1 MEPTRPAFEDS
12 GIAVPVTST
21 RRERE
26 AHSFWKRLSF
36 RRHRRALP
44 SPVEPPPPPP
54 APGALSQLESLDERL
69 AGIESAVQVA
79 SERLET
85 RMLQFWEMEEQ
96 MGRLSL
102 LVSEL
107 ETSQRDLAQRARKLS
122 RSIVLLALVAAA
134 AAGAAVFLGFTPRG

>member
-1 MEPTRPAFEDS
+1 MEPTRPAIENS
-12 GIAVPVTST
+12 GIAVPVASK

-44 SPVEPPPPPP
+44 TPVEPPT
-54 APGALSQLESLDERL
+54 AQGALSQLGNLDERL

-107 ETSQRDLAQRARKLS
+107 ENSQRDLAQRSRKLS

-134 AAGAAVFLGFTPRG
+134 AAGAAVFLGLTPRG

>member
-1 MEPTRPAFEDS
+1 MEPTRPAIENS

-44 SPVEPPPPPP
+44 TRVEPPT
-54 APGALSQLESLDERL
+54 AQGALSQLGNLDERL

-107 ETSQRDLAQRARKLS
+107 ENSQRDLAQRSRKLS

-134 AAGAAVFLGFTPRG
+134 AAGAAVFLGVTPRG

>member
-1 MEPTRPAFEDS
+1 MEPIRPAFEDS

-44 SPVEPPPPPP
+44 SPVEPPPGPD
-54 APGALSQLESLDERL
+54 ALSQLGSLDERL

-107 ETSQRDLAQRARKLS
+107 ETSQRDLAQRASKLS

-134 AAGAAVFLGFTPRG
+134 AAGAAVFLGVSPRG